1 MAGNRKAATKWLLDR
16 LEEWIPGTGNVERT
30 KAQLEAMTDAEFEEF
45 VKLIEQRKAYI
56 QVQFPNL
63 ENKKLQ
69 VRDNIKFA
77 KKLGIEFWQHVYV
90 EKNGVIVKHREK
102 VPVYYMPVRR
112 QKQHLTK
119 KRGIAKHNNVV
130 DAMTGQ
136 PTGDSAASRLSY
148 PQAQVLNGQGMEK
161 TLLEFAKYRGGD
173 QKGFNAMNDQIIK
186 TGRVYQKDIEPYAGG
201 VKSNKT
207 LGAILTAMH
216 FKHNLLEK

>member
-1 MAGNRKAATKWLLDR
+1 MAGNRKKATDWLLKK
-16 LEEWIPGTGNVERT
+16 LEEWVPGTGNVERT
-30 KAQLEAMTDAEFEEF
+30 KQQLEAMTDKEFEDY
-45 VKLIEQRKAYI
+45 VKAIEEGRSYV

-69 VRDNIKFA
+69 FKQNINFA
-77 KKLGIEFWQHVYV
+77 KKIGLEFWQNIWI
-90 EKNGVIVKHREK
+90 ERNGLLIKHREK

-119 KRGIAKHNNVV
+119 KRGIAKHNSVV

-161 TLLEFAKYRGGD
+161 ALLEFAKYRGGD
-173 QKGFNAMNDQIIK
+173 QKGFQAMNDAIIK
-186 TGRVYQKDIEPYAGG
+186 TGKVWQKDIEHLAGG
-201 VKSNKT
+201 VKSTKT
-207 LGAILTAMH
+207 LAAFLTAMH
-216 FKHNLLEK
+216 FKHNL